1 MKTFKSPISKELDIS
16 GVYLIMIDTHMYVG
30 SSVSVKQ
37 RLRAHINKLKKSKHE
52 NRYMQNRFD
61 KYGID
66 SCCYCLLEKCD
77 ENQRLHIEKNWI
89 EKLCPD
95 MNSKMDPVTQTNSK
109 TQSKVVYQYDLEG
122 NYIGYFPSTSE
133 AGRVHKIEPS
143 SISSCCRENGIYKSS
158 GGYLWSYTKV
168 ENLKYVNNSSKAKIK
183 KVTMFTK
190 LGQKLKVFDSI
201 VLAAKCL
208 LAENESLESLC
219 ASISSAA
226 GNTNYAVKDK
236 YIFGYGDID
245 TLMYTGTRNFPVL
258 QEKLNG
264 EKIIWNS
271 AKEAAEILNINI
283 LGITRVVRG
292 ERKSY
297 KESIWSDARLK
308 QGELLGTPITFSED
322 NQQPSLSSNTL
333 EGSTTN
339 SRVLPS
345 NVGDSNA
352 NTSALQ
358 SFIDNQKPL
367 NSEFSQIISDNFWDL
382 I

>member
-1 MKTFKSPISKELDIS
+1 MKTFKSPINKELNVS
-16 GVYLIMIDTHMYVG
+16 GVYLVMIDTYMYIG
-30 SSVSVKQ
+30 SSICVKQ
-37 RLRAHINKLKKSKHE
+37 RLQSHIRKLKKSKHE

-61 KYGID
+61 KYGING
-66 SCCYCLLEKCD
+66 CCYCLLEECH
-77 ENQRLHIEKNWI
+77 ESQRLYVEKSWI
-89 EKLCPD
+89 EKLSPD
-95 MNSKMDPVTQTNSK
+95 MNSKMDPITQTNSK
-109 TQSKVVYQYDLEG
+109 TQSKIVYQYDLEG
-122 NYIGYFPSTSE
+122 NYIGYFPSVNE
-133 AGRVHKIEPS
+133 AARVLNIQSS
-143 SISSCCRENGIYKSS
+143 SIASCCRKNSIYKSS
-158 GGYLWSYTKV
+158 GGYMWSYAKV
-168 ENLKYVNNSSKAKIK
+168 EKLNYVNNSSKAKIK

-201 VLAAKCL
+201 VSAAKYL
-208 LAENESLESLC
+208 LEKDESLESLS

-226 GNTNYAVKDK
+226 GNNNNAVKDK

-245 TLMYTGTRNFPVL
+245 TLMYTGSKNFPVL
-258 QEKLNG
+258 QQKLNG

-271 AKEAAEILNINI
+271 AKEAAETLNIN
-283 LGITRVVRG
+283 LLSITRVIRG
-292 ERKSY
+292 ERKTY

-352 NTSALQ
+352 NTSALPGINGT
-358 SFIDNQKPL
+358 SF
-367 NSEFSQIISDNFWDL
+367 QIILKKEYFFQ
-382 I
+382 

>member
-1 MKTFKSPISKELDIS
+1 MKTFKSPISKELNVS
-16 GVYLIMIDTHMYVG
+16 GVYLVMIDTHMYIG
-30 SSVSVKQ
+30 SSICVKQ
-37 RLRAHINKLKKSKHE
+37 RLQSHIRKLKKSKHE

-61 KYGID
+61 KYGING
-66 SCCYCLLEKCD
+66 CCYCLLEECD
-77 ENQRLHIEKNWI
+77 ESQRLYVEKSWI
-89 EKLCPD
+89 EKLSPD

-109 TQSKVVYQYDLEG
+109 TQSKIVYQYDLEG
-122 NYIGYFPSTSE
+122 TYIGYFPSVSE
-133 AGRVHKIEPS
+133 AARLNNIESS
-143 SISSCCRENGIYKSS
+143 SIASCCRENGIYKSS
-158 GGYLWSYTKV
+158 GGYMWSYTKV
-168 ENLKYVNNSSKAKIK
+168 KKLNYVNNSNKAKIK

-201 VLAAKCL
+201 VSAAKYL
-208 LAENESLESLC
+208 LEKDESLESLS

-226 GNTNYAVKDK
+226 GNTNNAVKDK
-236 YIFGYGDID
+236 YIFGYGDIG
-245 TLMYTGTRNFPVL
+245 TLMYTGSKNFPVL
-258 QEKLNG
+258 QQKLNG

-271 AKEAAEILNINI
+271 AKEAAETLNIN
-283 LGITRVVRG
+283 LLSITRVIRG
-292 ERKSY
+292 ERKTY

-352 NTSALQ
+352 NTSALPGINGT
-358 SFIDNQKPL
+358 SF
-367 NSEFSQIISDNFWDL
+367 QIILKKEYFFQ
-382 I
+382 